1 MEHLHHAL
9 DDDNHIEMLL
19 YEMTCFMIK
28 NNQNILMFT
37 IRFIQN
43 SKRFSEP
50 NSLSRKKNPFKPV
63 CFLYIDSLIITV
75 PVVN

>member
-1 MEHLHHAL
+1 
-9 DDDNHIEMLL
+9 
-19 YEMTCFMIK
+19 
-28 NNQNILMFT
+28 MFT

-43 SKRFSEP
+43 SERFSEP
-50 NSLSRKKNPFKPV
+50 NSLNRKKNPFKPV